1 MGWSVYYKR
10 IKILFLLFNILFS
23 KDTFSI
29 VAVDT
34 LTREVGSAGAS
45 CIAGSIIISDVHP
58 GLGVIH
64 TQSYWNPSNQNNA
77 SQLFQQGFSPQYIID
92 WLISNDVQNNS
103 SIRQYG
109 IVDLID
115 GGRSAAFTGNNCFD
129 YKNHIVGP
137 NYSIQ
142 GNILLNQAILDSMEY
157 RFNNTSGSL
166 ATRLMAALQGA
177 NVPGADS
184 RCLDDSISSLSAF
197 IRVAKENDNIDSLYL
212 DLNVND
218 ITYIIDPIDS
228 LQNLY
233 DLWYA
238 QNPDYILGDINSD
251 YHIDILD
258 IIMCMNIILGYY
270 EPDNI
275 QVQAADYD
283 QNLTINILDVIQIA
297 NQVLGNL

>member
-1 MGWSVYYKR
+1 MGWSLYYKR

-23 KDTFSI
+23 QDTFSI
-29 VAVDT
+29 IAVDT
-34 LTREVGSAGAS
+34 LSREVGSAGAS

-58 GLGVIH
+58 GLGAIH

-77 SQLFQQGFSPQYIID
+77 SQLLQQGFSPQYIID
-92 WLISNDVQNNS
+92 WLISNDIQNNS

-142 GNILLNQAILDSMEY
+142 GNILLDQAILDSMEHK
-157 RFNNTSGSL
+157 FNNTSGSL

-197 IRVAKENDNIDSLYL
+197 IRVAKENDNIDNLYL

-251 YHIDILD
+251 NHIDILD
-258 IIMCMNIILGYY
+258 IIMFMNIILGYY